1 MDATAI
7 AAATLAQRLCA
18 SRGTII
24 ALRREHIEV
33 ARVNHDQLS
42 GQVYIRT
49 PWFGLDMD
57 RYPVDGVL
65 ADK

>member
-1 MDATAI
+1 MHATAI
-7 AAATLAQRLCA
+7 AAATLAQRVCA

-42 GQVYIRT
+42 GQVY
-49 PWFGLDMD
+49 WFGSDMD